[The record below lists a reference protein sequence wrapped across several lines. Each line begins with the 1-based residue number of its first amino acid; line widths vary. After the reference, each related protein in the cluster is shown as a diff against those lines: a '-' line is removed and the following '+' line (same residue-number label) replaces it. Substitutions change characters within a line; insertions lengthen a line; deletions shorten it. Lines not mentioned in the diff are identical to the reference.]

1 MAKVKYNQ
9 RLGKRFWFFKRQKE
23 WENEVL
29 TTSIFVLSLL
39 RNSTFLHSYQSNSSL
54 LYDVENLL
62 ISALFPKILAD
73 YNSMSKMAK
82 VSRQLTGI
90 CSRSVAYEILHTLD
104 SSFPLLEF
112 VTLAFKI
119 TISWTTTQLSIFFYL
134 YNHTALRIDTL
145 SSYYS

>member
-1 MAKVKYNQ
+1 MRKWGIDNFDICPVPTQKLDIFTFISIKFKPTIYMMLKISSSPLSFLKY
-9 RLGKRFWFFKRQKE
+9 LP
-23 WENEVL
+23 
-29 TTSIFVLSLL
+29 T
-39 RNSTFLHSYQSNSSL
+39 
-54 LYDVENLL
+54 
-62 ISALFPKILAD
+62 
-73 YNSMSKMAK
+73 NSMSKMAK
-82 VSRQLTGI
+82 LSRQLTGI
-90 CSRSVAYEILHTLD
+90 CSRSVAYEILHPLD

>member
-1 MAKVKYNQ
+1 MESDFDFLRDKRNEKMRYWQLRYLSCPYSETRHFYIHINQ
-9 RLGKRFWFFKRQKE
+9 IQAYY
-23 WENEVL
+23 
-29 TTSIFVLSLL
+29 I
-39 RNSTFLHSYQSNSSL
+39 
-54 LYDVENLL
+54 YDVENLL